1 MHTVGQI
8 LKETREVKLYTLEE
22 VEKAIKIR
30 KELLIAL
37 EKDDYLKLPPPTFV
51 RGFIRNYAKFLDLD
65 GEKLLAIY
73 RREFSEK
80 KHKPY
85 IMDAFVNPVKKRKLD
100 ITPSRVLGGV
110 VSLMIITFF
119 VYLWLQYRQFIGPP
133 PLTVI
138 SPSDQLTTDNPTVMV
153 EGKTDPEVV
162 VMVNSQEIPVD
173 SSGEFQKE
181 ITLSS
186 QVNKLTI
193 VATSKF
199 GQKTALEKV
208 VYLKR

>member
-1 MHTVGQI
+1 MRTVGQV
-8 LKETREVKLYTLEE
+8 LKETREAKLYSLEE
-22 VEKAIKIR
+22 VEKVIKIR

-37 EKDDYLKLPPPTFV
+37 ENDDFSKLPPPTFV

-65 GEKLLAIY
+65 GEKLLAIF

-85 IMDAFVNPVKKRKLD
+85 VMDAFANPVPKSKLE
-100 ITPSRVLGGV
+100 ITPTRILGLV
-110 VSLMIITFF
+110 ISLIIISFF
-119 VYLWLQYRQFIGPP
+119 AYLWIQYRELIGPP
-133 PLTVI
+133 PLTVM
-138 SPSDQLTTDNPTVMV
+138 SPRDQYTTDNPVITV

-162 VMVNSQEIPVD
+162 IMVNSQEISVD
-173 SSGEFQKE
+173 SSGVFKKE
-181 ITLSS
+181 ITLYS

-199 GQKTALEKV
+199 NQKTQLEKTI
-208 VYLKR
+208 YLKR